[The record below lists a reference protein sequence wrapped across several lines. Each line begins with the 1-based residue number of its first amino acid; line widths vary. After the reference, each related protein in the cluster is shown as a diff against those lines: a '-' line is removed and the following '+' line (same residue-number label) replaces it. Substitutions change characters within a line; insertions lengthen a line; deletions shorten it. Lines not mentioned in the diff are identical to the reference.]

1 MPLLTRWK
9 AAAMVGLGY
18 PFTRV
23 TIQMQRLFLFCCSAL
38 CISASAFAQNG
49 PTVIVLVRH
58 AEKAAQPANNPP
70 LTEAGAARANALA
83 AALADANIQAIIATP
98 TFRTQSTAKPLA
110 EARGL
115 TIETVAPGPKEVH
128 VKAVAAAA
136 LAHRGQAVLVVGHS
150 NTIPAIILA
159 LGGPVLA
166 DLCDTQYAMLY
177 TVVID
182 GKHVR
187 LIRSTYGTPTPDAP
201 ESCPAMI
208 K

>member
-1 MPLLTRWK
+1 MR
-9 AAAMVGLGY
+9 
-18 PFTRV
+18 
-23 TIQMQRLFLFCCSAL
+23 RLFLLCGSAL
-38 CISASAFAQNG
+38 VVSATASAQNG
-49 PTVIVLVRH
+49 PTIIVLVRH
-58 AEKAAQPANNPP
+58 AEKGAQPANDPP
-70 LTEAGAARANALA
+70 LTEDGAARANALA

-98 TFRTQSTAKPLA
+98 TLRTQSTAKPLA

-115 TIETVAPGPKEVH
+115 AVETVALGPKNVH

-150 NTIPAIILA
+150 NTIPAIISA

-166 DLCDTQYAMLY
+166 DLCDSQYAMLY

-182 GKHVR
+182 GKKVR
-187 LIRSTYGTPTPDAP
+187 LIRSTFGTPTPDTP

-208 K
+208 KY